1 MKRLMRYVPAGVLLF
16 TVIVAAQSP
25 ALEFDVAS
33 IKRSAVTG
41 RVGSPP
47 STPGQITGV
56 AIPAR
61 LLVSHAYPALTPPQE
76 IIGMPSWGDE
86 TYDVAVRF
94 RPNATGAE
102 QQQMWRALLADRMK
116 LSAHYETRERPAYAL
131 TLARSD
137 GKLGPDLKPSTL
149 TCPPPEPG
157 VRPTPPPQAVRDAQ
171 LAAITEKKAPS
182 PEIEAL
188 MMGQCRIAIAVGDT
202 MYAGAFLLSNFGVL
216 LQSTVDRQVVDR
228 TGLTGLYAIKFTY
241 ARRPPPTPGPDDP
254 PSVFTALR
262 EQLGLKLESTM
273 VDAQVLVIDHIERPS
288 EN

>member
-1 MKRLMRYVPAGVLLF
+1 MRYVPAAVLF
-16 TVIVAAQSP
+16 FAIVVAAQSP

-41 RVGSPP
+41 RVGSPLP
-47 STPGQITGV
+47 APGQITAVG
-56 AIPAR
+56 ITAR
-61 LLVSHAYPALTPPQE
+61 TLVTRAYPALTPPFE
-76 IIGMPSWGDE
+76 IVGMPSWGDD

-94 RPNATGAE
+94 RPNTTNAE

-116 LSAHYETRERPAYAL
+116 LAAHYETRERPAYAL
-131 TLARSD
+131 VLARSD
-137 GKLGPDLKPSTL
+137 GKLGPNLKPSTL

-171 LAAITEKKAPS
+171 LAAVTEKKAPS
-182 PEIEAL
+182 AEIEAL
-188 MMGQCRIAIAVGDT
+188 MMGQCRVAISVGDT
-202 MYAGAFLLSNFGVL
+202 MYAGAFSLGNFGSL
-216 LQSTVDRQVVDR
+216 LQSTVERQVVDR

-241 ARRPPPTPGPDDP
+241 ARRPSPTRGPDDP

-273 VDAQVLVIDHIERPS
+273 VGAQVLVIDHIERPT